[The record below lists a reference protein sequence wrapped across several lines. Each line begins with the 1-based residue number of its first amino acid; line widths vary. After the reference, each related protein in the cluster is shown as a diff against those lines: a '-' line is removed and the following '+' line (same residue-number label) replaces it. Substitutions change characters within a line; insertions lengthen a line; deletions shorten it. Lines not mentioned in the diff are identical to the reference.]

1 MINIEK
7 KTKICFFF
15 KFCRQGKIP
24 KYLKKIPLS
33 MVDLGNYWLFWS
45 FARPCQVIQTVQ
57 RDIYYWKLF
66 FLPIILYWF
75 KRIVEFYELDAKQ
88 QKKYHFR
95 SSDLMCKEKIVEF
108 ELRYSIHVK
117 GISRK
122 QADYNGKKLI
132 WLLVS
137 VGKSKNWPKTGSSF
151 VGKLEYFFLCRVL
164 IMNRYLWNTFWEVF
178 HSFPVYFYWCPI
190 IQHSTSPW
198 ISQG

>member
-24 KYLKKIPLS
+24 KYLKKILFQWLIWEIIDCFEVLP
-33 MVDLGNYWLFWS
+33 DLARS
-45 FARPCQVIQTVQ
+45 FKLYKE
-57 RDIYYWKLF
+57 IYIIESF

>member
-1 MINIEK
+1 MEWSTLRK
-7 KTKICFFF
+7 RQKDGFF

-24 KYLKKIPLS
+24 KYLKKNS
-33 MVDLGNYWLFWS
+33 S
-45 FARPCQVIQTVQ
+45 FNGWFGKLLIVLKFCQTLPGHSNCTKRYILL
-57 RDIYYWKLF
+57 KAF

-137 VGKSKNWPKTGSSF
+137 VGKSKIWPKNGLFFCRETKMFF
-151 VGKLEYFFLCRVL
+151 VPCTDYEQIPVKYFLG
-164 IMNRYLWNTFWEVF
+164 ISIGPM
-178 HSFPVYFYWCPI
+178 
-190 IQHSTSPW
+190 IQLSTSPW
-198 ISQG
+198 IGQG